1 MRLLPPTPPTTPPL
15 PLTLYPYKMESPQ
28 NNLTAR
34 VVNTIA
40 IVAAA
45 VFISRVLWQ
54 ILVPNPSDI
63 AKKITVRID
72 GANTG
77 SGAIID
83 HRGDRYIVLSN
94 WHVVGSGNLPLP
106 TKSFKIRTVDGRQ
119 HSVPASKIVRIGKLD
134 LATLEFQSRDRYSTA
149 TIGNSDRLI
158 EGDTLFVSGWAD
170 PTAQIVD
177 RSYQFL
183 VGNLSGRIARPQD
196 GYALVYA
203 VNALPGMSGGP
214 ILDSRGNL
222 VGINGRATVDL
233 RTGTVNSVLGIDIN
247 RYLRARGNLPT
258 RKLSKPKRVIEKS
271 DRGMSLYP

>member
-1 MRLLPPTPPTTPPL
+1 
-15 PLTLYPYKMESPQ
+15 MESPQ
-28 NNLTAR
+28 HNLTAR

-40 IVAAA
+40 IAAAA
-45 VFISRVLWQ
+45 VFIAQMLWT
-54 ILVPNPSDI
+54 ILLPNPSDI

-77 SGAIID
+77 SGTIIEQ
-83 HRGDRYIVLSN
+83 RGDRYLVLSN
-94 WHVVGSGNLPLP
+94 WHVVGSGNLPLT
-106 TKSFKIRTVDGRQ
+106 TKSFKIRTADGRS
-119 HSVPASKIVRIGKLD
+119 HSVSAKKIVRIGKLD
-134 LATLEFQSRDRYSTA
+134 LATLEFQSRYRYTTA
-149 TIGNSDRLI
+149 TIGNSDRVR
-158 EGDTLFVSGWAD
+158 EGDTLYVSGWAD
-170 PTAQIVD
+170 PTAQIID
-177 RSYQFL
+177 RSYQLL

-196 GYALVYA
+196 GYALIYA

-258 RKLSKPKRVIEKS
+258 RKSPI
-271 DRGMSLYP
+271 

>member
-1 MRLLPPTPPTTPPL
+1 
-15 PLTLYPYKMESPQ
+15 MESHQ

-40 IVAAA
+40 SAVAV
-45 VFISRVLWQ
+45 VFISRVLWS

-83 HRGDRYIVLSN
+83 HRGDRYVVLSN
-94 WHVVGSGNLPLP
+94 WHVVGDNNSKIA
-106 TKSFKIRTVDGRQ
+106 TKSFKLQTVDGRNY
-119 HSVPASKIVRIGKLD
+119 SIPASKIVRIGKLD
-134 LATLEFQSRDRYSTA
+134 LATLEFQSRSRYSTA
-149 TIGNSDRLI
+149 SIGNSDRLR
-158 EGDTLFVSGWAD
+158 EGDTLYVSGWAD

-183 VGNLSGRIARPQD
+183 VGNLSGRLVDTAAVKANRPQA
-196 GYALVYA
+196 GYALIYA

-247 RYLRARGNLPT
+247 RYLRASGNLPA
-258 RKLSKPKRVIEKS
+258 RKSPKPSNDGSK
-271 DRGMSLYP
+271 